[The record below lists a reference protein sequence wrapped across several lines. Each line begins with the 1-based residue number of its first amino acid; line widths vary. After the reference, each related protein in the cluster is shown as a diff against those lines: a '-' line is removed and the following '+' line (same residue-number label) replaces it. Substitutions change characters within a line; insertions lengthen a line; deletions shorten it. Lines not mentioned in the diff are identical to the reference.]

1 MIPSPRILHHV
12 ALATALA
19 CGSCMANEPA
29 HAPAVSPAQAAVNPS
44 PAPIS
49 LAPLVQPSPAAID
62 SQAGEISPTPWVQQ
76 SSAAIESQ
84 VIQWRRHIHQHP
96 ELGNLEVNTAAYVAQ
111 HLEKFGLQVQTGIA
125 GTGVVAVL
133 QGALPGPTVGLRA
146 DMDALPVKET
156 TGLPFASK
164 DKGTYFGK
172 SVDVMHACG
181 HDTHTAMLL
190 GAASVMAQN
199 RDKVPGKVVFIFQ
212 PAEEGAANIDVF
224 DPKAPSWGAKRMAE
238 EGVIEKFGIQ
248 SVFSVH
254 VMSNAHAGEIQYKVG
269 AALNSADGF
278 RIKLVG
284 KQAHGA
290 MPWTGADPIVASA
303 NVINALQTLVSR
315 RADLS
320 QGIGV
325 VTVGSIH
332 GGTAGNI
339 VTGDVTM
346 EGTIRSNSPAIRDTL
361 TNELPNLVTK
371 TAGAQHVIAQVDVAR
386 IMPVTMNDAKLTRAM
401 VPALQRASGGRATET
416 LVNQAA
422 SEDFSYF
429 SEKVP
434 GLYVFLGAT
443 PANKDPATA
452 ASNHNPGFFVDES
465 TLITGVRS
473 HVEFVLGHAQYAKQ

>member
-1 MIPSPRILHHV
+1 MNPSFRFLNRI
-12 ALATALA
+12 ALAAALT
-19 CGSCMANEPA
+19 CSSFMTMAA
-29 HAPAVSPAQAAVNPS
+29 D
-44 PAPIS
+44 
-49 LAPLVQPSPAAID
+49 L
-62 SQAGEISPTPWVQQ
+62 SPTPWVAR

-84 VIQWRRHIHQHP
+84 VIDWRRHIHQHP
-96 ELGNLEVNTAAYVAQ
+96 ELGNFEHKTAAYVAD
-111 HLEKFGLQVQTGIA
+111 HLKKLGLQVHTGIA

-133 QGALPGPTVGLRA
+133 QGGLPGPTVGLRA

-156 TGLPFASK
+156 SGLPFASQA
-164 DKGTYFGK
+164 KGDYFGK
-172 SVDVMHACG
+172 VVDVMHACG
-181 HDTHTAMLL
+181 HDAHTAMLL

-199 RDKVPGKVVFIFQ
+199 KDKVPGKVVFIFQ

-224 DPKAPSWGAKRMAE
+224 DPKAPSWGARRMVE

-248 SVFSVH
+248 SIFGVH
-254 VMSNAHAGEIQYKVG
+254 VMSNAHSGEIQYKVG

-278 RIKLVG
+278 RIKLEG

-303 NVINALQTLVSR
+303 NVINGMQTLVSR
-315 RADLS
+315 RANLS
-320 QGIGV
+320 QGMGV

-339 VTGDVTM
+339 VTGEVTM
-346 EGTIRSNSPAIRDTL
+346 EGTIRSNSPEIRETL
-361 TNELPNLVTK
+361 TSALPQLVTQ
-371 TAGAQHVIAQVDVAR
+371 TAEAQQVHAHVHVAK
-386 IMPVTMNDAKLTRAM
+386 IMPVTMNDAELTRAM
-401 VPALQRASGGRATET
+401 VPALQKASSGKASET
-416 LVNQAA
+416 FVNQAA

-443 PANKDPATA
+443 PADKDPATA

-473 HVEFVLGHAQYAKQ
+473 HVEFVLGYAQYAETLKNKPSK